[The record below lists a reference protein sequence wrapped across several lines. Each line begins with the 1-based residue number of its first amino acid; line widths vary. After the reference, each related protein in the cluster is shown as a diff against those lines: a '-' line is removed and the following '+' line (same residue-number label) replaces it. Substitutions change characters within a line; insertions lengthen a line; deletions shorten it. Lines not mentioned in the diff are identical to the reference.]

1 MFDINTI
8 PIEELEKDLQDSRND
23 ISVCA
28 VALAHGIETY
38 SGGSVVSRLNANK
51 RFVEIITT
59 ELNRRAKL

>member
-1 MFDINTI
+1 MVDITTI

-23 ISVCA
+23 ISVCE
-28 VALAHGIETY
+28 VALAQGIENY
-38 SGGSVVSRLNANK
+38 SGGSVTSRLNDNK